1 MALTMRGRGGR
12 EGYEPA
18 EIRVAGHPG
27 QPPSDD
33 YFVESGE
40 KPVRTPVSLQVVG
53 VLEFILIVAI
63 AILSLAVFW
72 MVGLIVG
79 FF

>member
-1 MALTMRGRGGR
+1 MALTLRGGGGR
-12 EGYEPA
+12 ESHEPA
-18 EIRVAGHPG
+18 EIRVVGHPG
-27 QPPSDD
+27 QPSDD

-40 KPVRTPVSLQVVG
+40 KPVRTPVSLRVIG